1 MVSED
6 CFNQELLKIKSEVP
20 TFIMRGKTKQ
30 FYIDDYTIR
39 VGPSNPSSGDISL
52 NVTFTYFFYIIFFR
66 FNLFI
71 K

>member
-6 CFNQELLKIKSEVP
+6 CFNQELLKIKSKVP

-39 VGPSNPSSGDISL
+39 VGPSNPSSGPNTLSISL
-52 NVTFTYFFYIIFFR
+52 TYFF
-66 FNLFI
+66 NVSLL
-71 K
+71 